1 MKNLLVVLM
10 LMAIPVMA
18 EEVTPNQE
26 IDNTKS
32 YTGINYNRQDS
43 EQTGVQKIVND
54 HSWFNINIQIIKKG
68 ALFKGK
74 DIVVETE
81 AKQLLIWGCLVLTGY
96 TDHRLQVETYD
107 LLKSYKNIDAD
118 NVIYAD
124 FGNRTA
130 LAA

>member
-10 LMAIPVMA
+10 LMALPVMA

-43 EQTGVQKIVND
+43 DQTGIQKIVND

-68 ALFKGK
+68 ALFQKK
-74 DIVVETE
+74 DKEVIVGTE
-81 AKQLLIWGCLVLTGY
+81 K
-96 TDHRLQVETYD
+96 
-107 LLKSYKNIDAD
+107 
-118 NVIYAD
+118 
-124 FGNRTA
+124 
-130 LAA
+130 

>member
-10 LMAIPVMA
+10 LMTIPVMA

-26 IDNTKS
+26 IGNTKS

-43 EQTGVQKIVND
+43 EQTGIQKIIND

-74 DIVVETE
+74 DIVVESE
-81 AKQLLIWGCLVLTGY
+81 AK
-96 TDHRLQVETYD
+96 
-107 LLKSYKNIDAD
+107 
-118 NVIYAD
+118 
-124 FGNRTA
+124 
-130 LAA
+130 